1 MAIAMLLLLLHIQS
15 MHIEHY
21 LIAFGIEFDSFSLLL
36 LLIVYRLQM
45 INREKGKRQAKKVAA
60 AAAAKPS
67 RNVDILQDIAMLQC
81 ACACVIL
88 GLTLASVRFY

>member
-1 MAIAMLLLLLHIQS
+1 MAIAMLLLLLHTQS

-60 AAAAKPS
+60 AAAKPS